1 MVFGLEKKTKVIFVL
16 AILALAA
23 FVTACGSEK
32 GNESPATGYAVADTE
47 KVSEV
52 VEEKI
57 VETKTFRILGENFKF
72 IIDGSRENPDLVVN
86 EGDKVK
92 IEFKSRQGFHD
103 WVVDEFSAR
112 TKQVKD
118 EESSSVEFVADKK
131 GTFEYYCSVGS
142 HREMGM
148 KGKLIV
154 N

>member
-1 MVFGLEKKTKVIFVL
+1 MVLDLEKTTKIIFVL
-16 AILALAA
+16 AILALAV

-47 KVSEV
+47 KISEV
-52 VEEKI
+52 AEEKI
-57 VETKTFRILGENFKF
+57 VETKTFRIIGENFKF
-72 IIDGSRENPDLVVN
+72 IMDGSRENPDLVVN
-86 EGDKVK
+86 EGDTVR
-92 IEFKSRQGFHD
+92 IELKSGQGFHD
-103 WVVDEFSAR
+103 FVIDEFNAR
-112 TKQVKD
+112 TKQIRD
-118 EESSSVEFVADKK
+118 GESSSVEFVADKK